1 MLWMVFGGILLRLD
15 GLQGFGFF
23 IGLSLLLVLVDLY
36 AAKFLRRRV
45 STGIVMSCLVGI
57 SITAVSGMILVAVLR
72 GADAVL
78 DMPHWAYYGLVLG
91 FVLPARVAAVFSAR
105 PRWEPAPFQPLPPDR
120 GA

>member
-36 AAKFLRRRV
+36 AAKFLGRV
-45 STGIVMSCLVGI
+45 STVIVMPCLVGI

-91 FVLPARVAAVFSAR
+91 FVLPARVAAVLSAR
-105 PRWEPAPFQPLPPDR
+105 PRWEPAPFQPSSPDQ